1 MASQELSPARG
12 PGRKGEVKGE
22 GHTCGSS
29 WVAKENAEESV
40 GAGRGSV
47 CAEGDGRAGSRHRI
61 QGFQKQKPK
70 VQRERGPGQQC
81 PAGQAMLPPH
91 PHPTRPKEAERTFWG
106 LPGPGAKPWGFPR
119 LPDHKP
125 RHWLMPL
132 WGEQRCG
139 HGAPGGPHPGTCDSP
154 SQGPV
159 SWCPIPSPSGAPF
172 QLCDLG
178 PLNLSMPRFPHLETG
193 QDARPM

>member
-1 MASQELSPARG
+1 MCAPRGMGGLAPGTGSKVSRSKSPRY
-12 PGRKGEVKGE
+12 
-22 GHTCGSS
+22 
-29 WVAKENAEESV
+29 KE
-40 GAGRGSV
+40 
-47 CAEGDGRAGSRHRI
+47 
-61 QGFQKQKPK
+61 
-70 VQRERGPGQQC
+70 
-81 PAGQAMLPPH
+81 
-91 PHPTRPKEAERTFWG
+91 KEAQDSSALQARPCCRPTPTPHARKRLSALSG
-106 LPGPGAKPWGFPR
+106 ASRGPGAKPWGFPR

-139 HGAPGGPHPGTCDSP
+139 HGAPGGPHPGTCDSL

-178 PLNLSMPRFPHLETG
+178 PLNLSMPRFPHLETC